1 MPLGM
6 LNGNLIEYDFS
17 TLSLVVGADEL
28 VGKKIGIINFGLDA
42 NTCTIFDDQE
52 DMEDANCAAL
62 ARDLREQAVVL
73 LDVSGVVTVVQPNE
87 DILLWRKIVRN
98 KMVRM
103 KEVQRVKAAK
113 LWGADFCGLDEDF
126 KATVVS
132 SCWFLGSLH
141 D

>member
-1 MPLGM
+1 M
-6 LNGNLIEYDFS
+6 
-17 TLSLVVGADEL
+17 
-28 VGKKIGIINFGLDA
+28 
-42 NTCTIFDDQE
+42 FDDQE
-52 DMEDANCAAL
+52 GMEGANCATL
-62 ARDLREQAVVL
+62 AGDLREQAVVL

-132 SCWFLGSLH
+132 SCWFLGYLH